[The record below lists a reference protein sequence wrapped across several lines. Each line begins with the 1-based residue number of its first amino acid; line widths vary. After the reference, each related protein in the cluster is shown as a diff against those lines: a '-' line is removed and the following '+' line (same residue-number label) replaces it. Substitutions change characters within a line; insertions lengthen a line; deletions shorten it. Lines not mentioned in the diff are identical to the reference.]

1 MRRGEGLQRPVGVG
15 CDWDRRSVSQPSNL
29 KACLESKKCVVERD
43 AAVETKMGDE
53 DPSGF

>member
-1 MRRGEGLQRPVGVG
+1 MRRGEGLQRPVGVE
-15 CDWDRRSVSQPSNL
+15 CDWDRRTLTQPSNL